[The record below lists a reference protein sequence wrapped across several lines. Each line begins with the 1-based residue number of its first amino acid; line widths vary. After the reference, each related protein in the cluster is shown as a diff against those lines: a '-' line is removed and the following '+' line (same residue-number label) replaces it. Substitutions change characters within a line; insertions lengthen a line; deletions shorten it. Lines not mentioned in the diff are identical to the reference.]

1 MVFQYIPWRGN
12 ETDFFSTKLSL
23 QWGNIISDTNLA
35 INEDITEEL
44 LLENNPGWGKHE
56 SIDFKLTQRQVK
68 EYLVTKFLDCWGA
81 IWINE
86 YSR

>member
-56 SIDFKLTQRQVK
+56 SIDFKLHKDKWRNI
-68 EYLVTKFLDCWGA
+68 LLLNFLIAEGQF
-81 IWINE
+81 E
-86 YSR
+86 